1 MSVVLEYKG
10 YYEPA
15 PSVPAEILDEWE
27 STLKAERARILS
39 ALQEK
44 IPSESEFISKLAEP
58 AYQGWANFINP
69 NYPDADFRKLKFRVK
84 IKGAYENWNTGIQ
97 NAFAEGGTFE
107 TNVTNKKS
115 KMTKLRYVTGAVG
128 VKYKTGW
135 GVAYKALGL
144 ITGDSRVK
152 LYFGAN
158 DNLIAG
164 DVMSIF
170 PAGIVKWVRAMGIG
184 ILTQGLVIAQY
195 AHEAGLASDRD
206 AVIAAVNSK
215 IDESIEKLVLP
226 EYTLELAI
234 EFDGVANKLLVHETV
249 TSTA

>member
-10 YYEPA
+10 IYEPDA
-15 PSVPAEILDEWE
+15 SVPEDVLNEWE

-39 ALQEK
+39 ALLTK
-44 IPSESEFISKLAEP
+44 IPNESAFISKIAEP
-58 AYQGWANFINP
+58 AYEGWSSFINP
-69 NYPDADFRKLKFRVK
+69 TYPDADFKKLKFRVK
-84 IKGAYENWNTGIQ
+84 IKGAYEDFNTGIQ

-107 TNVTNKKS
+107 TNVTAKKS

-128 VKYKTGW
+128 LKYQKGW

-144 ITGDSRVK
+144 ITGDTRVK

-158 DNLIAG
+158 DNLLAG
-164 DVMSIF
+164 DVMNIF
-170 PAGIVKWVRAMGIG
+170 PVGITKWVRAIGIG

-195 AHEAGLASDRD
+195 AHEAGLDTERD
-206 AVIAAVNSK
+206 AVISAVNSK
-215 IDESIEKLVLP
+215 IDDSIEKLVSSG
-226 EYTLELAI
+226 YSLELAI
-234 EFDGVANKLLVHETV
+234 EYDSVAQKLVVHETV

>member
-1 MSVVLEYKG
+1 MSVVLEYRG
-10 YYEPA
+10 YYEPD
-15 PSVPAEILDEWE
+15 STVPAEVLDEWE

-39 ALQEK
+39 ALLEK

-69 NYPDADFRKLKFRVK
+69 TYPDADMRKLKFRVK
-84 IKGAYENWNTGIQ
+84 IKGAYEDWQTGVQ
-97 NAFAEGGTFE
+97 NAFAEGGTFD
-107 TNVTNKKS
+107 TNVTNKKA
-115 KMTKLRYVTGAVG
+115 KMNKLRYVTGAVG
-128 VKYKTGW
+128 IRYKTGW

-158 DNLIAG
+158 DNLITG

-170 PAGIVKWVRAMGIG
+170 PAGIVKWVRALGIG

-195 AHEAGLASDRD
+195 AHEAGLATDRD
-206 AVIAAVNSK
+206 AVISAVNAK
-215 IDESIEKLVLP
+215 IDDSVEKLVS
-226 EYTLELAI
+226 EGYSLELAI
-234 EFDGVANKLLVHETV
+234 EFDGVANKLAVHETV